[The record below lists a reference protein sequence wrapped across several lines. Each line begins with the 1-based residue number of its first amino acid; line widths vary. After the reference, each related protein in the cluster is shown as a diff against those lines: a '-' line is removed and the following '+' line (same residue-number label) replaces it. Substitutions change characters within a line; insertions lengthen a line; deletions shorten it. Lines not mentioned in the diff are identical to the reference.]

1 MISIGKKEIS
11 DKSPTYFIAEI
22 GSNFD
27 GEIGRAKD
35 LIWMAKE
42 CRADAVKF
50 QHYTAATLVSDFGF
64 SNLENQTHQK
74 SWKRS
79 VYETYRHAE
88 LNVEWTS
95 ELAAEAKAAGIDF
108 FTSPY
113 AYHLAD
119 LVNEY
124 VPAFKIGS
132 GDINWLDF
140 IEYVAK
146 KGKPV
151 LLATGASTMDEV
163 DRAVDRILSVNERL
177 VLMQCN
183 TNYSGTAANLKYI
196 NLRVLRTYSER
207 YPSVVLGLSDHSTS
221 ISSILGGIALGARV
235 IERHFTDDV
244 RREGPDHPFSTD
256 PRSWRDM
263 IRLGRELED
272 MLGDGVKRVEEN
284 ELQAR
289 IVQRRGVCAN
299 KKLSAGHV
307 LSEDDFDFLR
317 PCPGDA
323 YYPTEANTLIGKR
336 LLSEVQKG
344 EAFKIKRP

>member
-1 MISIGKKEIS
+1 MIHIGGKEIS
-11 DKSPTYFIAEI
+11 NNSPVYFIAEI

-27 GEIGRAKD
+27 GEIQRAKD
-35 LIWMAKE
+35 LIWQAKE
-42 CRADAVKF
+42 CLADAVKF
-50 QHYTAATLVSDFGF
+50 QHYTATTLVSDFEF
-64 SNLENQTHQK
+64 TNLKNETHQK

-79 VYETYRHAE
+79 VFETYSHAE
-88 LNVEWTS
+88 LNAEWTS
-95 ELAAEAKAAGIDF
+95 ELAAEARTAGIDF

-119 LVNEY
+119 LVNDY

-132 GDINWLDF
+132 GDISWLDF

-163 DRAVDRILSVNERL
+163 DRALKRILSVNEQL

-183 TNYSGTAANLKYI
+183 TNYSGTATNYKYI
-196 NLRVLRTYSER
+196 NLRVLRTYAER

-244 RREGPDHPFSTD
+244 QRVGPDHPFSTD
-256 PRSWRDM
+256 PKSWREM
-263 IRLGRELED
+263 IRLSRELED
-272 MLGDGVKRVEEN
+272 MLGDGVKRIEEN
-284 ELQAR
+284 ELHAR
-289 IVQRRGVCAN
+289 VVQRRSVCAA
-299 KKLSAGHV
+299 KKLPAGHI
-307 LSEDDFDFLR
+307 LTEDDFDYLR
-317 PCPGDA
+317 PCQEDA
-323 YYPTEANTLIGKR
+323 YPPTEANTLIGTR
-336 LLSEVQKG
+336 LLSEMQKG
-344 EAFKIKRP
+344 ESFRIQRP